1 MERITTVN
9 INDKDYKLTE
19 PAYLLLSDYNK
30 YIKKTIS
37 DKEEIADLEIQISVI
52 IDMEIENKGKN
63 PVIDIEIIKEV
74 ISVLK
79 ENKKIF
85 YQPTNTKTKRKKGN
99 RKRHSHT
106 EIKRDKKNNVLGGVC
121 AGIANRFN
129 IDPVLVRVLFI
140 IAALITGIFFIA
152 YIILWIVLPEE

>member
-85 YQPTNTKTKRKKGN
+85 YQPRNTKTKRKKEN
-99 RKRHSHT
+99 RKRHSNT

-140 IAALITGIFFIA
+140 IAALLTGIFFIA
-152 YIILWIVLPEE
+152 YILLWIVLPEE